1 MPDVLAA
8 PPVPYASD
16 TLKEADKSVT
26 YAGPAPTGLAD
37 TPDAEAA
44 KAAALEGYA
53 HGMTLPRAEDV
64 PTGAPGCQ
72 HCEVLPRPLQG
83 PGTLRLTFPHTYT
96 LGKILEFLNQSPWEH
111 QEQDGVLSIR
121 AHSGSL
127 APLLSPIME
136 RMSSPEQRDTRASY
150 QSDTLMATYEE
161 IGSLPHL
168 AAHVQSG
175 WLLEILRGQ
184 RLASVF
190 QPILHCGTDGAAP
203 ALLGH
208 ECLMR
213 ATLNDETIA
222 PGPMLDI
229 ARRANLLFQLDL
241 AARRAALV
249 GAAHHSL
256 PGLIFINFSPNSI
269 YDPYTCLDSTVRMAD
284 ELGLAR
290 ERLVFEITESE
301 RLPEMRLLQRIVG
314 FYREKGFCV
323 ALDDFG
329 AGYSSMDV
337 LLQLRPDYVKLDR
350 SLVSGVDTDPAKAL
364 AARKLLETAQGLG
377 LKTIAEGIE
386 RPEEWEWVRKAGAD
400 FVQGYFFARP
410 ASPPPPWGNWK

>member
-1 MPDVLAA
+1 MPS
-8 PPVPYASD
+8 PYASE
-16 TLKEADKSVT
+16 TLKEADKT
-26 YAGPAPTGLAD
+26 IANAGPAPTGLAN
-37 TPDAEAA
+37 TPEAEAA

-53 HGMTLPRAEDV
+53 HGMTLPNAEDV
-64 PTGAPGCQ
+64 PAGAPGCQ

-111 QEQDGVLSIR
+111 QEQDGVLSVR
-121 AHSGSL
+121 ALPGSL

-150 QSDTLMATYEE
+150 QSESLLAEAAE

-190 QPILHCGTDGAAP
+190 QPILHCGTDGTAP
-203 ALLGH
+203 ALLGY

-213 ATLNDETIA
+213 ATLNEKTIT

-229 ARRANLLFQLDL
+229 ARRSNLLFQLDL

-249 GAAHHSL
+249 GAARHSL
-256 PGLIFINFSPNSI
+256 PGLIFVNFSPNSI

-290 ERLVFEITESE
+290 ERIVFEITESE
-301 RLPEMRLLQRIVG
+301 RLPEMRLLTRIVG

-337 LLQLRPDYVKLDR
+337 LLSLRPDYVKLDR
-350 SLVSGVDTDPAKAL
+350 SLISGVDEDPAKAL
-364 AARKLLETAQGLG
+364 ATHKLLETVQGLD

-386 RPEEWEWVRKAGAD
+386 RPEEWEWVRNAGAD
-400 FVQGYFFARP
+400 YVQGYLFARP
-410 ASPPPPWGNWK
+410 ASPPPVWKANPRMI

>member
-1 MPDVLAA
+1 MPERVEMDDRHRAA
-8 PPVPYASD
+8 DEEMRRAGTVPS
-16 TLKEADKSVT
+16 
-26 YAGPAPTGLAD
+26 GQAD
-37 TPDAEAA
+37 TPEAEAA
-44 KAAALEGYA
+44 KAAAMEGYA
-53 HGMTLPRAEDV
+53 HGMTLPNAEDV
-64 PTGAPGCQ
+64 PVGAPGCQ
-72 HCEVLPRPLQG
+72 HCEVLPTPLKG
-83 PGTLRLTFPHTYT
+83 PGTLRLVFPHTFT
-96 LGKILEFLNQSPWEH
+96 LGKILEFLSGSPWEH
-111 QEQDGVLSIR
+111 WEADGVLSIC
-121 AHSGSL
+121 ALPGSL
-127 APLLSPIME
+127 APLLSPILD
-136 RMSSPEQRDTRASY
+136 RMSSPEQRDTQASF
-150 QSDTLMATYEE
+150 QPDGLLPGFQE

-168 AAHVQSG
+168 AAHVRSG

-184 RLASVF
+184 RLSSVF
-190 QPILHCGTDGAAP
+190 QPILHAASDGAAP

-213 ATLNDETIA
+213 AALHGETVT
-222 PGPMLDI
+222 PGPMLEI
-229 ARRANLLFQLDL
+229 ARSANLLFQLDL

-249 GAAHHSL
+249 GAAQYKL
-256 PGLIFINFSPNSI
+256 PGLIFVNFSPNSI

-290 ERLVFEITESE
+290 ERLVFEVTESE

-314 FYREKGFCV
+314 FYRENGFGV

-337 LLQLRPDYVKLDR
+337 LLNLRPDYVKLDR

-364 AARKLLETAQGLG
+364 AARKLLETAQGMG

-386 RPEEWEWVRKAGAD
+386 RPEEWEWVRQAGAD

-410 ASPPPPWGNWK
+410 ATPPPPWGNWK

>member
-1 MPDVLAA
+1 MSE
-8 PPVPYASD
+8 PVMNQAGDHQYAD
-16 TLKEADKSVT
+16 DGI
-26 YAGPAPTGLAD
+26 YRAGPILTGKEN

-44 KAAALEGYA
+44 KAAALECYS
-53 HGMTLPRAEDV
+53 HGMTLPNAEDV
-64 PTGAPGCQ
+64 PAGAPGCQ
-72 HCEVLPRPLQG
+72 HCEVLPVPLKG
-83 PGTLRLTFPHTYT
+83 PGTLRLVFPHTFT
-96 LGKILEFLNQSPWEH
+96 LGKILKFLNGSVWEH
-111 QEQDGVLSIR
+111 WEADGVLSIR
-121 AHSGSL
+121 ALPGSL
-127 APLLSPIME
+127 APLLSPILE
-136 RMSSPEQRDTRASY
+136 RLSSPEQRDTQASF
-150 QSDTLMATYEE
+150 QPDGLLPGFQE

-168 AAHVQSG
+168 AAHVRSG

-184 RLASVF
+184 RLSSVF
-190 QPILHCGTDGAAP
+190 QPILDSHSQ

-213 ATLNDETIA
+213 ATSDGETVT
-222 PGPMLDI
+222 PGPMLDM
-229 ARRANLLFQLDL
+229 ARSANLLFQLDL
-241 AARRAALV
+241 AARRSALI
-249 GAAHHSL
+249 GAARHKL

-290 ERLVFEITESE
+290 ERLVFEVTESE
-301 RLPEMRLLQRIVG
+301 RLPEMRHLQRIVG
-314 FYREKGFCV
+314 FYRENGFGV

-337 LLQLRPDYVKLDR
+337 LLNLRPDYVKLDR
-350 SLVSGVDTDPAKAL
+350 SLVNCVDTDPAKAL

-386 RPEEWEWVRKAGAD
+386 RPEEWEWVRDAGAD

-410 ASPPPPWGNWK
+410 ASPPPLRGNWK